1 MAPSTTIDSL
11 TPQSTTLALLD
22 PRFTGGFRNQH
33 MRLTGLVIYATSQ
46 NISSILLDSLRYD
59 NKVVSRV
66 NSSLGRI
73 PFQDLFDVEHWNRIS
88 DRVGT
93 HVLPRLVR
101 YMPSLHPEW
110 NPDTAL
116 FRALGDQ
123 PMTGPESGFF
133 RQTDMYPHV
142 QNCTRPYAFG
152 SGRKAGQRT
161 WGVYMQHKNQYGDQ
175 LSETDLALI
184 EALQPSKALADA
196 IESITYSDHGEMD
209 HHQRHHHYH
218 STGTG
223 HLLAIHPRTELD
235 MLKHKCSKIMT
246 RNLTKIFDMIQGS
259 SFFSEPNGTS
269 KYQQVYLCIS
279 RSGMEDKTDA
289 YQRFKGLMD
298 QNLWTLNQAADR
310 GLWNGTVGVREG
322 GEPLAASLGIPWPRV
337 HTAAQVMDFFVA
349 VRAKAF
355 VGTFGSSYS
364 TDVWTTRYV
373 LNQKGRRDTSLDLLN
388 YVHGPNGIGLIGNG
402 GLPPAHKC

>member
-1 MAPSTTIDSL
+1 
-11 TPQSTTLALLD
+11 
-22 PRFTGGFRNQH
+22 
-33 MRLTGLVIYATSQ
+33 
-46 NISSILLDSLRYD
+46 
-59 NKVVSRV
+59 
-66 NSSLGRI
+66 
-73 PFQDLFDVEHWNRIS
+73 
-88 DRVGT
+88 
-93 HVLPRLVR
+93 
-101 YMPSLHPEW
+101 
-110 NPDTAL
+110 
-116 FRALGDQ
+116 
-123 PMTGPESGFF
+123 
-133 RQTDMYPHV
+133 
-142 QNCTRPYAFG
+142 
-152 SGRKAGQRT
+152 
-161 WGVYMQHKNQYGDQ
+161 
-175 LSETDLALI
+175 
-184 EALQPSKALADA
+184 
-196 IESITYSDHGEMD
+196 
-209 HHQRHHHYH
+209 
-218 STGTG
+218 
-223 HLLAIHPRTELD
+223 
-235 MLKHKCSKIMT
+235 
-246 RNLTKIFDMIQGS
+246 MIQGS

-289 YQRFKGLMD
+289 YQRFKVLMD